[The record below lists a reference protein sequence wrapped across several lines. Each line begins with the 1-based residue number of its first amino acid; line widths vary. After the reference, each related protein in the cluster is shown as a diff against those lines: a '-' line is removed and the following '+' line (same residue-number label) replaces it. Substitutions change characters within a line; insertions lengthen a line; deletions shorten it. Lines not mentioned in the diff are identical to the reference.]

1 LLVLEEFMNR
11 THLLLLGIGFG
22 LVVPAAAP
30 AQTAY
35 TTKTV
40 NLRAGPSRDYPLV
53 MQLPA
58 GEPVAINGCLD
69 DWSWCDVSQ
78 GNDRGWV
85 YARSLDSEY
94 QNRRVVIYGNG
105 PMFGFP
111 IVGFSVGSYWDTYYS
126 GRPWYSRRSYWV
138 GQPQSSHWI
147 GSSGSRSSG
156 VRTQVNRQ
164 QVNQPQVNQ
173 QPVNRPQGNRQPV
186 NQPQVNRQPVNRP
199 QGNRQPVNRPQVQP
213 QRPQGG
219 RPEAARPQQPQNARP
234 APARQPDNKGR
245 PQGKDERK
253 PGGN

>member
-1 LLVLEEFMNR
+1 MNR

-22 LVVPAAAP
+22 LAVAAAAP

-35 TTKTV
+35 TTKAV
-40 NLRAGPSRDYPLV
+40 NLRAGPSRDYPV
-53 MQLPA
+53 VDQLQP
-58 GEPVAINGCLD
+58 GEAVGINGCLD
-69 DWSWCDVSQ
+69 DWSWCDVSV

-85 YARSLDSEY
+85 YAHSLDAEY

-111 IVGFSVGSYWDTYYS
+111 IVGFSVGSYWDTYYR

-138 GQPQSSHWI
+138 SQPPSAHWI

-156 VRTQVNRQ
+156 VRTQVNR
-164 QVNQPQVNQ
+164 PQVDRQ
-173 QPVNRPQGNRQPV
+173 QVNRPQVDRQQVNRPQVDRQQV
-186 NQPQVNRQPVNRP
+186 NRPQVDRQQVNRPQVNRQPVDRS
-199 QGNRQPVNRPQVQP
+199 QAQP

-219 RPEAARPQQPQNARP
+219 RPEAARPQQPQGARP
-234 APARQPDNKGR
+234 APAKQPDNRGR
-245 PQGKDERK
+245 PQGKDDRK

>member
-1 LLVLEEFMNR
+1 MNR
-11 THLLLLGIGFG
+11 AHLLLLGIGFG
-22 LVVPAAAP
+22 LLVPAAAT

-40 NLRAGPSRDYPLV
+40 NLRAGPSRDYPV
-53 MQLPA
+53 VDQLQP
-58 GEPVAINGCLD
+58 GEAVQINGCLD
-69 DWSWCDVSQ
+69 DWTWCDVSI

-85 YARSLDSEY
+85 SSRGLDTEY

-111 IVGFSVGSYWDTYYS
+111 IVGFSVGSYWDTYYR
-126 GRPWYSRRSYWV
+126 GRPWYSRRSYWI

-164 QVNQPQVNQ
+164 QVNRQQVNRQQVDRQQVNRQQVDRRQVNQPQVSRQ
-173 QPVNRPQGNRQPV
+173 QVNRPQVNRQPV
-186 NQPQVNRQPVNRP
+186 NQPQAQR
-199 QGNRQPVNRPQVQP
+199 

-219 RPEAARPQQPQNARP
+219 RPEAARPQPQGARP
-234 APARQPDNKGR
+234 APARQPDNRGR
-245 PQGKDERK
+245 PQGKEDRK

>member
-1 LLVLEEFMNR
+1 MNR
-11 THLLLLGIGFG
+11 VLLLGIGFG
-22 LVVPAAAP
+22 LVIPAASP
-30 AQTAY
+30 AETAY

-40 NLRAGPSRDYPLV
+40 NLRAGPSRDYPV
-53 MQLPA
+53 VEQLPA
-58 GEPVAINGCLD
+58 GEPVEVNGCLD
-69 DWSWCDVSQ
+69 DWTWCDVSV

-85 YARSLDSEY
+85 TSRNLDSSY

-111 IVGFSVGSYWDTYYS
+111 IVGFSVGNYWDTYYR

-147 GSSGSRSSG
+147 GSGGSRSSG
-156 VRTQVNRQ
+156 VRTQVIA
-164 QVNQPQVNQ
+164 PQVNRQ
-173 QPVNRPQGNRQPV
+173 PGYRPQVNRQPVVIRPQVIRQPVNRPE
-186 NQPQVNRQPVNRP
+186 VNRQPVNRP
-199 QGNRQPVNRPQVQP
+199 QAQRE
-213 QRPQGG
+213 RPQGG

-234 APARQPDNKGR
+234 APARQPDNRGR